1 MNTKNSTVSV
11 FALGGINEIGK
22 NMYVIESYDDIVII
36 DCGGKFPDE
45 SLPGVDLIIPDI
57 TYLKENEERIRGL
70 IVTHGHEDHIG
81 GIPYFLKQLNV
92 PVYAT
97 NLTLGLIEIKLKE
110 HGILRDSKLFMIDED
125 NVLRLGTIRTTF
137 FRTSHS
143 IPDCLGIAFQ
153 TPLGTIVHT
162 GDFKFD
168 WTPVDK
174 QAADI
179 HRMAAIGQEGVL
191 LLLSEST
198 NAERPGSSPSERL
211 IEEHLDETF
220 RKATRKIFITTFASN
235 VHRVQQIV
243 DTCIRNNRK
252 ILLLGRSM
260 VNVVRVATQRG
271 YLKIPEGMLL
281 EESEVPSM
289 SPEEVA
295 ILCTGGQGEP
305 MAALSRLASSRFR
318 KLEVL
323 PEDTVIFSSS
333 PIPGNETNVTRV
345 VDNLLR
351 LGANVI
357 YGSGSAT
364 GMHVSGHA
372 YQEELKL
379 MLTLMKPKYFIP
391 IHGEYRMLHI
401 HRELAQSIG
410 VKRSNIFLLNNGD
423 VVDIINENEV
433 IQTRSIEAGDV
444 FVDGSGIG
452 DVGEIILRD
461 RRVLAGDGMIVIV
474 VSLQK
479 GLKKIW
485 NGPDTLTRGFVY
497 GPDSEE
503 LINSINQN
511 VRTTVEKW
519 DNNKNQRTLKKNI
532 KNSVE
537 NLIYKRTKKK
547 PMILPIIIEI

>member
-1 MNTKNSTVSV
+1 MVSV

-36 DCGGKFPDE
+36 DCGAKFPDE

-57 TYLKENEERIRGL
+57 TYLKENEDRIRGL

-81 GIPYFLKQLNV
+81 GIPYFLKQLNI

-143 IPDCLGIAFQ
+143 IPDCLGIAFH

-198 NAERPGSSPSERL
+198 NAERPGASPSEKL
-211 IEEHLDETF
+211 IEEQLDETF

-260 VNVVRVATQRG
+260 VNVVKVAMQRG
-271 YLKIPEGMLL
+271 YLRIPEGMLL

-289 SPEEVA
+289 APEEVT

-318 KLEVL
+318 RLEVH

-357 YGSGSAT
+357 YGSGSKT

-401 HRELAQSIG
+401 HRELAQSVG

-423 VVDIINENEV
+423 VVDIIDDNEV
-433 IQTRSIEAGDV
+433 IHTRSIEAGDV

-461 RRVLAGDGMIVIV
+461 RRVLAEDGMIVIV
-474 VSLQK
+474 ISLQK
-479 GLKKIW
+479 GLKKIL

-503 LINSINQN
+503 LIQSINQN

-519 DNNKNQRTLKKNI
+519 DNNRNQRTLKKNI
-532 KNSVE
+532 KNSLE
-537 NLIYKRTKKK
+537 NMIYSRTKKK